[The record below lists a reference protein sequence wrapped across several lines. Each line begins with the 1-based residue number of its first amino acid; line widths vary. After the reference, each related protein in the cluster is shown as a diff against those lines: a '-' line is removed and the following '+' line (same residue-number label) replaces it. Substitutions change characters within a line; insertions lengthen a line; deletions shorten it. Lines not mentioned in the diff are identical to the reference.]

1 MVDKSS
7 FLQETEESPWPP
19 VQDRESQRL
28 IKRNAVLKTAARM
41 FLQHGLHRVTMN
53 EIAKNLNITKP
64 ALYNYF
70 KSKNDIVLECYRL
83 GNALIV
89 GVLES
94 VEAEN
99 TTGLLKLRK
108 FISEY
113 AVMTTI
119 DFGACIISFDD
130 RELPEEY
137 MQEVLQ
143 YKRTINDKV
152 REIIFAG
159 IADGSIIECNVKLTT
174 FAIFGALNAIGQW
187 YDINGELSPRQ
198 IGDEFAQL
206 MTKTIDRA
214 NTEED
219 GKDSKASAAI
229 NHNS

>member
-70 KSKNDIVLECYRL
+70 KSKNDIVLECFQL
-83 GNALIV
+83 GNALIME
-89 GVLES
+89 VLNAID
-94 VEAEN
+94 AEQGS
-99 TTGLLKLRK
+99 GLRKLRK

-113 AVMTTI
+113 AVMPTVG
-119 DFGACIISFDD
+119 FGACIICFDD
-130 RELPEEY
+130 RELQEEDR
-137 MQEVLQ
+137 QEVLK
-143 YKRTINDKV
+143 YKRAVDHKV
-152 REIIFAG
+152 REIISMG
-159 IADGSIIECNVKLTT
+159 IADGSIIECDIKLVT
-174 FAIFGALNAIGQW
+174 FAIFGALNSISQW
-187 YDINGELSPRQ
+187 YDPNGEKSPRQ

-206 MTKTIDRA
+206 LTKTLDRV
-214 NTEED
+214 NFED
-219 GKDSKASAAI
+219 D
-229 NHNS
+229 